1 MALTLATIAGGRT
14 DQREKNMLPCQTASL
29 WRLARLGCLAAGLM
43 FAAPGAF
50 ATPLAYTDRAAFD
63 AAVSGFTV
71 GTENLDSQSA
81 GTVISS
87 GSAVGAISFSY
98 NFGGVQMAVTDGT
111 AFGGSSV
118 PFSTTSPHN
127 FLGTTDLDIFQ
138 DGDDFGMHFA
148 PTNAIGL
155 YLLSADPLIDGDFLL
170 TVNGIAAGLA
180 ASHVQQYFADDGT
193 SVFFLGI
200 VDPNASFTTASL
212 TTSHDGSTGSF
223 LWNADDIVTARNVPE
238 PGSLALISL
247 ALAALGARKF
257 NPRRMS

>member
-1 MALTLATIAGGRT
+1 MATAGERT
-14 DQREKNMLPCQTASL
+14 DQREKNMSSLQTAPF
-29 WRLARLGCLAAGLM
+29 WRFAPLGSLAAGLM
-43 FAAPGAF
+43 FAASAAF
-50 ATPLAYTDRAAFD
+50 ATPMAYTDRAAFD
-63 AAVSGFTV
+63 AAISGFTV
-71 GTENLDSQSA
+71 GTENFDALSA
-81 GTVISS
+81 GTIIAS
-87 GSAVGAISFSY
+87 GGAAGGISFTY

-127 FLGTTDLDIFQ
+127 FLGTTDLDMFQ

-170 TVNGIAAGLA
+170 TVNGIAASLA
-180 ASHVQQYFADDGT
+180 ASQVQQYFADDGT

-200 VDPNASFTTASL
+200 VDPNASFATATL
-212 TTSHDGSTGSF
+212 TTSHDGFTGSF

-238 PGSLALISL
+238 PGSFALISL